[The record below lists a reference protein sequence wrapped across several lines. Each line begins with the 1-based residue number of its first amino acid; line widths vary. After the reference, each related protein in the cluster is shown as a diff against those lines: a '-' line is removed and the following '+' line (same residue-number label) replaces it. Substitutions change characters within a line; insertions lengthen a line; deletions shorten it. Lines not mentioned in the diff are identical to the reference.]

1 MLLDTDWRRKLPED
15 LKNMSKYGHLP
26 PEMQESMLITSLISI
41 KKELKGCDKK

>member
-15 LKNMSKYGHLP
+15 FKNMSKYGLLP
-26 PEMQESMLITSLISI
+26 SEMQESMLITSLIFI